1 MLRACGC
8 NGLCG
13 FLVCLQRFGS
23 LLFCGA
29 EKISI
34 PPPRLD
40 APSSP
45 HNSAHLCRHV
55 SCSFSCCPIVPNGDN
70 SGAAHQSESSSIH
83 PSSFIYTVDPES
95 CPASDTPLHHH
106 RVSLESSMRLL
117 HAHLVTKIATCICER
132 SKLCGVRGQLGCCV
146 RA

>member
-1 MLRACGC
+1 MACVGFWFVYS
-8 NGLCG
+8 GLA
-13 FLVCLQRFGS
+13 
-23 LLFCGA
+23 LFFFVVR
-29 EKISI
+29 KKYQF